1 MRFGPVYLKP
11 WGDCAARNIDPG
23 RLPSVCLLV
32 ATIETT
38 PPQGQGRRP
47 AKRREPDAASMREKE
62 NAAMAILGFVNVRKL
77 LLELAQHHSVEV
89 VLKRAVDTLAAV
101 SSVAMV
107 RVWLIEPG
115 DLCANCKD
123 SHQCPDKSRCLH
135 LKASAGKSLIGPT
148 TWDTITGSSFSRFPI
163 GIRKVGQIAQSGKP
177 IELLEIK
184 PDEKWVADP
193 QWVRR
198 EKIVGF
204 AGQPL
209 ICRDEVLGVL
219 SVFTRQQFEQG
230 ALEMLR
236 MVADHLA
243 YAIANA
249 RAFELVD
256 RLKQQIE
263 LENAYLREEINEAQS
278 FKGII
283 GQSEGIEQIR
293 KVIRMVGPTDANVL
307 IYGESGTG
315 KEMIAREI
323 HNHSERCDKPM
334 IKINCSAIPRELFES
349 EFFGHAR
356 GAFTGAVKNRI
367 GYFQAAD
374 GGTLFLDEVGEIP
387 IYLQSKLLRV
397 LQEGEYQRVG
407 EETVRKVNV
416 RIISATN
423 RNLHAEIQ
431 SGHFREDLY
440 YRLQVFP
447 VVVPSLK
454 DRKIDIALLAEHF
467 IKLSCKKM
475 NRPLVRLTEPQMARL
490 VAYDW
495 PGNIRELQNIV
506 ERMVITAQAD
516 QVLLELGHGPGGPK
530 ECAPAAASVAL
541 PERILTE
548 KELRELEI
556 ANMQAALRQTNWRIY
571 GHRGAAKLLGLNPT
585 TLISRLKKLGIYL
598 PRSQPE
604 E

>member
-1 MRFGPVYLKP
+1 
-11 WGDCAARNIDPG
+11 
-23 RLPSVCLLV
+23 
-32 ATIETT
+32 
-38 PPQGQGRRP
+38 
-47 AKRREPDAASMREKE
+47 
-62 NAAMAILGFVNVRKL
+62 MAILGFVNVRKL

-89 VLKRAVDTLAAV
+89 VLKIAVDTLAAV

-115 DLCANCKD
+115 DICANCKD
-123 SHQCPDKSRCLH
+123 NHQCVDKSRCLH
-135 LKASAGKSLIGPT
+135 LKASAGKSIIGPT
-148 TWDTITGSSFSRFPI
+148 TWDNIAGSSFSRFPI
-163 GIRKVGQIAQSGKP
+163 GIRKVGEIALSGKP

-184 PDEKWVADP
+184 PGDKWLADA
-193 QWVRR
+193 QWIRQ
-198 EKIVGF
+198 EKIVSF

-219 SVFTRQQFEQG
+219 SVFTRQQLEQG

-256 RLKQQIE
+256 SLKRQIE

-293 KVIRMVGPTDANVL
+293 KLIRMVGPTDANVL
-307 IYGESGTG
+307 IFGESGTG

-374 GGTLFLDEVGEIP
+374 EGTLFLDEVGEIP

-407 EETVRKVNV
+407 EETVRKVDV

-423 RNLHAEIQ
+423 RNLHTEIRA
-431 SGHFREDLY
+431 GHFREDLY

-447 VVVPSLK
+447 IVVPSLK
-454 DRKIDIALLAEHF
+454 ERKIDIPLLADHF

-506 ERMVITAQAD
+506 ERMVITAQPD
-516 QVLLELGHGPGGPK
+516 QMLLELGQGLGGPR
-530 ECAPAAASVAL
+530 ECAPAPTSPAL
-541 PERILTE
+541 PERILKE
-548 KELRELEI
+548 KEMRALET

-571 GHRGAAKLLGLNPT
+571 GPRGAAKLLGINPT
-585 TLISRLKKLGIYL
+585 TLISRLKKLGVYL

>member
-1 MRFGPVYLKP
+1 
-11 WGDCAARNIDPG
+11 
-23 RLPSVCLLV
+23 
-32 ATIETT
+32 
-38 PPQGQGRRP
+38 
-47 AKRREPDAASMREKE
+47 
-62 NAAMAILGFVNVRKL
+62 MAILGFVNARKL
-77 LLELAQHHSVEV
+77 LLELAQHQSVEV
-89 VLKRAVDTLAAV
+89 VLKIAEDNLAAT
-101 SSVAMV
+101 SGVALV
-107 RVWLIEPG
+107 RVWLLEPG
-115 DLCANCKD
+115 DDCAHCKD
-123 SHQCPDKSRCLH
+123 SFQCPDKSRCLH
-135 LKASAGKSLIGPT
+135 LVASAGTSLAGGEDWRDIA
-148 TWDTITGSSFSRFPI
+148 GSAFSRFPV
-163 GIRKVGQIAQSGKP
+163 GIRKVGEIAKAGKP
-177 IELLEIK
+177 IEILDID
-184 PDEKWVADP
+184 PNAQWVADAA
-193 QWVRR
+193 WIKR
-198 EKIVGF
+198 EMIVSF

-219 SVFTRQQFEQG
+219 SVFTRQPLEQG
-230 ALEMLR
+230 VLEMLR

-249 RAFELVD
+249 RAFEMVD
-256 RLKQQIE
+256 RLKQQME

-293 KVIRMVGPTDANVL
+293 KLIRMVGPTDANVL

-323 HNHSERCDKPM
+323 HNHSGRCDKPM
-334 IKINCSAIPRELFES
+334 IKINCSAIPHELFES

-356 GAFTGAVKNRI
+356 GAFTGAVKSRI

-407 EETVRKVNV
+407 EETVRKVDV
-416 RIISATN
+416 RIVSATN

-431 SGHFREDLY
+431 AGRFREDLY

-454 DRKIDIALLAEHF
+454 DRKMDVPLLTDHF

-475 NRPLVRLTEPQMARL
+475 NRPRVRLSEAQQRRMA
-490 VAYDW
+490 AYDW
-495 PGNIRELQNIV
+495 PGNIRELQNFV
-506 ERMVITAQAD
+506 ERMVITGQPEK
-516 QVLLELGHGPGGPK
+516 VLLELDHGPAAPQ
-530 ECAPAAASVAL
+530 EAAPARPEVVL

-548 KELRELEI
+548 KEMRGLEK

-571 GHRGAAKLLGLNPT
+571 GPRGAAKLLGVNPT

-598 PRSQPE
+598 PRPQAEDGPALERGAAPRKADVSRAQP
-604 E
+604 

>member
-1 MRFGPVYLKP
+1 
-11 WGDCAARNIDPG
+11 
-23 RLPSVCLLV
+23 
-32 ATIETT
+32 
-38 PPQGQGRRP
+38 
-47 AKRREPDAASMREKE
+47 
-62 NAAMAILGFVNVRKL
+62 MAILGFVNVRKL
-77 LLELAQHHSVEV
+77 LLELAQHQSVEV
-89 VLKRAVDTLAAV
+89 VLKIAVDTLAAA
-101 SSVAMV
+101 SGVALV

-115 DLCANCKD
+115 DDCAQCKD
-123 SHQCPDKSRCLH
+123 SLQCPDKSRCLH
-135 LKASAGKSLIGPT
+135 LMASAGKSLAGGEDWRDIA
-148 TWDTITGSSFSRFPI
+148 GSAFSRFPI
-163 GIRKVGQIAQSGKP
+163 GIRKVGEIAQAGKP
-177 IELLEIK
+177 IEILDID
-184 PDEKWVADP
+184 PNAQWVADAA
-193 QWVRR
+193 WIKR

-219 SVFTRQQFEQG
+219 SVFTRQPLEQG
-230 ALEMLR
+230 VLEMLR

-249 RAFELVD
+249 RAFEMVD
-256 RLKQQIE
+256 RLKQQME

-293 KVIRMVGPTDANVL
+293 KLIRMVGPTDANVL

-323 HNHSERCDKPM
+323 HNHSGRCDKPM

-356 GAFTGAVKNRI
+356 GAFTGAVKSRI

-407 EETVRKVNV
+407 EEAVRKVDV
-416 RIISATN
+416 RIVSATN

-431 SGHFREDLY
+431 AGRFREDLY

-454 DRKIDIALLAEHF
+454 ERKMDVLLLTDHF

-475 NRPLVRLTEPQMARL
+475 NRPRVRLSEAQQRRMA
-490 VAYDW
+490 AYDW
-495 PGNIRELQNIV
+495 PGNIRELQNFV
-506 ERMVITAQAD
+506 ERMVITGQPD
-516 QVLLELGHGPGGPK
+516 QVLLELDHGPAAPQ
-530 ECAPAAASVAL
+530 EAAPARPEVVL

-548 KELRELEI
+548 KEMRELEK

-571 GHRGAAKLLGLNPT
+571 GPRGAAKLLGVNPT

-598 PRSQPE
+598 PRPQAEDDPAL
-604 E
+604 

>member
-1 MRFGPVYLKP
+1 
-11 WGDCAARNIDPG
+11 
-23 RLPSVCLLV
+23 
-32 ATIETT
+32 
-38 PPQGQGRRP
+38 
-47 AKRREPDAASMREKE
+47 
-62 NAAMAILGFVNVRKL
+62 MAILGFVNVRKL
-77 LLELAQHHSVEV
+77 LLEMAQHHCVEV
-89 VLKRAVDTLAAV
+89 VLKIAVETLADI
-101 SSVAMV
+101 SSVALV
-107 RVWLIEPG
+107 RIWLIEAG
-115 DLCANCKD
+115 DLCPTCKD
-123 SHQCPDKSRCLH
+123 NGQCLDKSRCLH
-135 LKASAGKSLIGPT
+135 LMASSGKSLLTREKAWCGIE
-148 TWDTITGSSFSRFPI
+148 GSSFSRFPI
-163 GIRKVGQIAQSGKP
+163 GIRKVGQIAQLGQP
-177 IELLEIK
+177 IEIHEINAR
-184 PDEKWVADP
+184 EKWLADP
-193 QWVRR
+193 DWVRR
-198 EKIVGF
+198 EKIKGF

-219 SVFTRQQFEQG
+219 SVFTREPLEQG
-230 ALEMLR
+230 TLDMLR

-249 RAFELVD
+249 RAFEMVA

-283 GQSEGIEQIR
+283 GQSDGIEQIR
-293 KVIRMVGPTDANVL
+293 KLIRMVGPTEANVL

-315 KEMIAREI
+315 KEMIAREM
-323 HNHSERCDKPM
+323 HNHSDRCAKPM

-387 IYLQSKLLRV
+387 TYLQSKLLRV

-407 EETVRKVNV
+407 EDSVRKVNV

-431 SGHFREDLY
+431 AGRFREDLY

-447 VVVPSLK
+447 VMVPGLRE
-454 DRKIDIALLAEHF
+454 RKMDIPLLAEHF
-467 IKLSCKKM
+467 IKLSSKKM
-475 NRPLVRLTEPQMARL
+475 NRPRPRLSEQQLKRL
-490 VAYDW
+490 IAYDW

-506 ERMVITAQAD
+506 ERIVITAQPD
-516 QVLLELGHGPGGPK
+516 QVLQELDRSPTAAREQP
-530 ECAPAAASVAL
+530 PARPAVAT
-541 PERILTE
+541 PRQVLTE
-548 KELRELEI
+548 RELRDLEK
-556 ANMQAALRQTNWRIY
+556 ANMQEALRRTNWRIY
-571 GHRGAAKLLGLNPT
+571 GPRGAAKLLGLNPT

-598 PRSQPE
+598 PRASE
-604 E
+604 EDSPP

>member
-1 MRFGPVYLKP
+1 
-11 WGDCAARNIDPG
+11 
-23 RLPSVCLLV
+23 
-32 ATIETT
+32 
-38 PPQGQGRRP
+38 
-47 AKRREPDAASMREKE
+47 
-62 NAAMAILGFVNVRKL
+62 MAILGFVNVRKL

-89 VLKRAVDTLAAV
+89 VLKIAVDTLAAV

-123 SHQCPDKSRCLH
+123 SRQCPDKSRCLH
-135 LKASAGKSLIGPT
+135 LKASAGKSIVGPT
-148 TWDTITGSSFSRFPI
+148 VWDNVLGSSFSRFPI

-184 PDEKWVADP
+184 ADEKWVADP

-209 ICRDEVLGVL
+209 LCRDEVLGVL
-219 SVFTRQQFEQG
+219 SVFTRQQLEQG

-256 RLKQQIE
+256 SLKQQIE

-323 HNHSERCDKPM
+323 HNLSERCDKPM

-431 SGHFREDLY
+431 SGRFREDLY

-447 VVVPSLK
+447 VVVPSLT
-454 DRKIDIALLAEHF
+454 DRKIDIALLADHF

-475 NRPLVRLTEPQMARL
+475 NRPCVRLTEGQMARL

-506 ERMVITAQAD
+506 ERMVITAQPD
-516 QVLLELGHGPGGPK
+516 QVLLELGRGPGGPK
-530 ECAPAAASVAL
+530 ECAPTPAGAAL
-541 PERILTE
+541 PERVLTE
-548 KELRELEI
+548 KELRELET

-571 GHRGAAKLLGLNPT
+571 GSRGAARLLGLNPT

-604 E
+604 D

>member
-1 MRFGPVYLKP
+1 
-11 WGDCAARNIDPG
+11 
-23 RLPSVCLLV
+23 
-32 ATIETT
+32 
-38 PPQGQGRRP
+38 
-47 AKRREPDAASMREKE
+47 
-62 NAAMAILGFVNVRKL
+62 MAILGFVNVRKL
-77 LLELAQHHSVEV
+77 LLELAQHQSVGV
-89 VLKRAVDTLAAV
+89 VLKIAVDSLAAA
-101 SSVAMV
+101 SGVALV

-115 DLCANCKD
+115 DDCAQCKD
-123 SHQCPDKSRCLH
+123 SLQCPDKSRCLH
-135 LKASAGKSLIGPT
+135 LMTSAGRSLSGGDA
-148 TWDTITGSSFSRFPI
+148 WRDITGSAFSRFPV
-163 GIRKVGQIAQSGKP
+163 GIRKVGEIAKAGKP
-177 IELLEIK
+177 IEILDID
-184 PDEKWVADP
+184 PNAQWVADP
-193 QWVRR
+193 AWIKR

-219 SVFTRQQFEQG
+219 SVFTRQPLEQG
-230 ALEMLR
+230 VLEMLR

-249 RAFELVD
+249 RAFEMVD
-256 RLKQQIE
+256 RLKQQME

-293 KVIRMVGPTDANVL
+293 KLIRMVGPTDANVL

-323 HNHSERCDKPM
+323 HNHSGRCDKPM

-356 GAFTGAVKNRI
+356 GAFTGAVKSRI

-407 EETVRKVNV
+407 EEAVRKVDV
-416 RIISATN
+416 RIVSATN

-431 SGHFREDLY
+431 AGRFREDLY

-454 DRKIDIALLAEHF
+454 ERKMDVLLLTDHF

-475 NRPLVRLTEPQMARL
+475 NRPRVRLSEAQQRRMA
-490 VAYDW
+490 AYDW
-495 PGNIRELQNIV
+495 PGNIRELQNFV
-506 ERMVITAQAD
+506 ERMVITGQPD
-516 QVLLELGHGPGGPK
+516 QVLLELDHKPATPQ
-530 ECAPAAASVAL
+530 EAAPARPEVVL

-548 KELRELEI
+548 KEMRELEK
-556 ANMQAALRQTNWRIY
+556 ANMQAALHQTNWRIY
-571 GHRGAAKLLGLNPT
+571 GPRGAAKLLGVNPT

-598 PRSQPE
+598 PRPQAEDDPDL
-604 E
+604 

>member
-1 MRFGPVYLKP
+1 
-11 WGDCAARNIDPG
+11 
-23 RLPSVCLLV
+23 
-32 ATIETT
+32 
-38 PPQGQGRRP
+38 
-47 AKRREPDAASMREKE
+47 
-62 NAAMAILGFVNVRKL
+62 MAILGFVNVRKL
-77 LLELAQHHSVEV
+77 LLELAQHQSVEV
-89 VLKRAVDTLAAV
+89 VLKIAVDTLAAA
-101 SSVAMV
+101 SGVALV
-107 RVWLIEPG
+107 RVWLVEPG
-115 DLCANCKD
+115 DDCARCKD
-123 SHQCPDKSRCLH
+123 SLLCPDKSRCLH
-135 LKASAGKSLIGPT
+135 LMASAGKSLSDGQDWRDIA
-148 TWDTITGSSFSRFPI
+148 GSAFSRFPV
-163 GIRKVGQIAQSGKP
+163 GIRKVGEIAKAGKP
-177 IELLEIK
+177 IEILDID
-184 PDEKWVADP
+184 PNAQWVADP
-193 QWVRR
+193 AWIKR

-219 SVFTRQQFEQG
+219 SVFTRQPLEQG
-230 ALEMLR
+230 VLEMLR

-243 YAIANA
+243 YALANA
-249 RAFELVD
+249 RAFEMVD
-256 RLKQQIE
+256 RLKQQME

-293 KVIRMVGPTDANVL
+293 KLIRMVGPTDANVL

-323 HNHSERCDKPM
+323 HNHSGRCDKPM

-356 GAFTGAVKNRI
+356 GAFTGAVKSRI

-407 EETVRKVNV
+407 EETVRKVDV
-416 RIISATN
+416 RIVSATN

-431 SGHFREDLY
+431 AGRFREDLY

-454 DRKIDIALLAEHF
+454 DRKMDVPLLTDHF

-475 NRPLVRLTEPQMARL
+475 NRPLVRLSEAQRRRMA
-490 VAYDW
+490 AYDW
-495 PGNIRELQNIV
+495 PGNIRELQNFV
-506 ERMVITAQAD
+506 ERMVITGQPD
-516 QVLLELGHGPGGPK
+516 QVLLELDHGPAAPQ
-530 ECAPAAASVAL
+530 EAAPARPEVVV

-548 KELRELEI
+548 KEMRELEK

-571 GHRGAAKLLGLNPT
+571 GPRGAAKLLGVNPT

-598 PRSQPE
+598 PRLQAEDDPAL
-604 E
+604 

>member
-1 MRFGPVYLKP
+1 
-11 WGDCAARNIDPG
+11 
-23 RLPSVCLLV
+23 
-32 ATIETT
+32 
-38 PPQGQGRRP
+38 
-47 AKRREPDAASMREKE
+47 
-62 NAAMAILGFVNVRKL
+62 MALLGFVNVRKL
-77 LLELAQHHSVEV
+77 LLEMAQHHSVEV
-89 VLKRAVDTLAAV
+89 VLKIAVETLANL
-101 SSVAMV
+101 SSVALV
-107 RVWLIEPG
+107 RVWLIEAG
-115 DLCANCKD
+115 DLCPTCKD
-123 SHQCPDKSRCLH
+123 RAPCLNKSRCLH
-135 LKASAGKSLIGPT
+135 LKASSGKSLV
-148 TWDTITGSSFSRFPI
+148 TGGKAWCGVEGSAFNRFPI
-163 GIRKVGQIAQSGKP
+163 GIRKVGQIAQTGRP
-177 IELLEIK
+177 LEISEINAN
-184 PDEKWVADP
+184 EKWLADP
-193 QWVRR
+193 DWVRR

-219 SVFTRQQFEQG
+219 SVFTRERLEQG
-230 ALEMLR
+230 TLDMLR

-249 RAFELVD
+249 RAFEMVD

-283 GQSEGIEQIR
+283 GQSEGIGQIR
-293 KVIRMVGPTDANVL
+293 KLIRMVGPTDANVL

-315 KEMIAREI
+315 KEMIAREM
-323 HNHSERCDKPM
+323 HTHSDRRDKPM

-407 EETVRKVNV
+407 EEVVRKVNV

-431 SGHFREDLY
+431 SGRFREDLY

-447 VVVPSLK
+447 MMVPSLRE
-454 DRKIDIALLAEHF
+454 RKMDIALLAEHF
-467 IKLSCKKM
+467 IKLSSKKM
-475 NRPLVRLTEPQMARL
+475 NRPCLRLSEGQLQRL

-506 ERMVITAQAD
+506 ERIVITAQPD
-516 QVLLELGHGPGGPK
+516 QVLLELDHS
-530 ECAPAAASVAL
+530 PAAVREEPAAQPALAL
-541 PERILTE
+541 PKRVLTE
-548 KELRELEI
+548 QELRDLEKT
-556 ANMQAALRQTNWRIY
+556 NMQEALRQTNWRIY
-571 GHRGAAKLLGLNPT
+571 GPRGAAKLLGLNPT

-598 PRSQPE
+598 PRSQE
-604 E
+604 EA

>member
-1 MRFGPVYLKP
+1 
-11 WGDCAARNIDPG
+11 
-23 RLPSVCLLV
+23 
-32 ATIETT
+32 
-38 PPQGQGRRP
+38 
-47 AKRREPDAASMREKE
+47 
-62 NAAMAILGFVNVRKL
+62 MAILGFVNVRKL
-77 LLELAQHHSVEV
+77 LLELAQHHTVDV
-89 VLKRAVDTLAAV
+89 VLKIAVDTLASA
-101 SSVAMV
+101 SSVALV
-107 RVWLIEPG
+107 RVWLIEEG
-115 DLCANCKD
+115 DVCATCKD
-123 SHQCPDKSRCLH
+123 SAQCPDKSRCLH
-135 LKASAGKSLIGPT
+135 LKASAGKTLFGVKAWGNI
-148 TWDTITGSSFSRFPI
+148 DGSSFSRFPL
-163 GIRKVGQIAQSGKP
+163 GIRKVGQIAQSGTP
-177 IELLEIK
+177 LEVVEINA
-184 PDEKWVADP
+184 DEKWLADP
-193 QWVRR
+193 AWVRR
-198 EKIVGF
+198 EKIVGL

-209 ICRDEVLGVL
+209 LCRDEVLGVL
-219 SVFTRQQFEQG
+219 SVFAREPLEQG

-256 RLKQQIE
+256 RLKRQIE

-293 KVIRMVGPTDANVL
+293 KLIRMVGPTDANVL

-323 HNHSERCDKPM
+323 HNHSDRCDKPM

-387 IYLQSKLLRV
+387 VYLQSKLLRV

-407 EETVRKVNV
+407 EESIRKVNV

-431 SGHFREDLY
+431 SGRFREDLY

-447 VVVPSLK
+447 VVVPSLRE
-454 DRKIDIALLAEHF
+454 RKMDIPLLAEHF
-467 IKLSCKKM
+467 IRLSCKKM
-475 NRPLVRLTEPQMARL
+475 NRPCVRLSEAQLQHL

-506 ERMVITAQAD
+506 ERIVITAQPD
-516 QVLLELGHGPGGPK
+516 QVLLELDRPPTAVREEPK
-530 ECAPAAASVAL
+530 ARPATPL
-541 PERILTE
+541 PQRVLTE
-548 KELRELEI
+548 RELRELEK
-556 ANMQAALRQTNWRIY
+556 ANMEEALRQTNWRIY
-571 GHRGAAKLLGLNPT
+571 GARGAARLLGINPT
-585 TLISRLKKLGIYL
+585 TLISRLKKLGVYL
-598 PRSQPE
+598 PRSQFKA
-604 E
+604 

>member
-1 MRFGPVYLKP
+1 
-11 WGDCAARNIDPG
+11 
-23 RLPSVCLLV
+23 
-32 ATIETT
+32 
-38 PPQGQGRRP
+38 
-47 AKRREPDAASMREKE
+47 
-62 NAAMAILGFVNVRKL
+62 MAILGFVNVRKL
-77 LLELAQHHSVEV
+77 LLEMAQHHSVEV
-89 VLKRAVDTLAAV
+89 VLRIAVETLASI
-101 SSVAMV
+101 SSVALV
-107 RVWLIEPG
+107 RVWLLEAG
-115 DLCANCKD
+115 DICPTCKD
-123 SHQCPDKSRCLH
+123 NAQCLDKSRCLH
-135 LKASAGKSLIGPT
+135 LKASSGTSLVSGGKAWGDIK
-148 TWDTITGSSFSRFPI
+148 SSAFSRFPL
-163 GIRKVGQIAQSGKP
+163 GIRKVGQIAQTGRP
-177 IELLEIK
+177 LEVPEINSN
-184 PDEKWVADP
+184 EKWLADP
-193 QWVRR
+193 AWVKR
-198 EKIVGF
+198 ERIVGF

-219 SVFTRQQFEQG
+219 SVFTRDPLEQG
-230 ALEMLR
+230 TLDMLR

-249 RAFELVD
+249 RAFEMVD

-263 LENAYLREEINEAQS
+263 QENAYLREEINEVQS

-293 KVIRMVGPTDANVL
+293 KLIRMVGPTDANVL

-315 KEMIAREI
+315 KEMIAREM
-323 HNHSERCDKPM
+323 HNYSERCGKPM

-407 EETVRKVNV
+407 EDVVRKVDV

-431 SGHFREDLY
+431 SGRFREDLY

-447 VVVPSLK
+447 VTVPSLRE
-454 DRKIDIALLAEHF
+454 RKMDIPLLAEHF
-467 IKLSCKKM
+467 IKLSSKKM
-475 NRPLVRLTEPQMARL
+475 NRPCLRLSERQLQRL

-506 ERMVITAQAD
+506 ERIVITAQPD
-516 QVLLELGHGPGGPK
+516 QVLLELDRP
-530 ECAPAAASVAL
+530 PAAVREEQAAPPEKVL
-541 PERILTE
+541 PKRVLTE
-548 KELRELEI
+548 KELRDLEKT
-556 ANMQAALRQTNWRIY
+556 NLQEALRQMNWRIY
-571 GHRGAAKLLGLNPT
+571 GPRGAAKLLGINPT
-585 TLISRLKKLGIYL
+585 TLISRLKKLGIYTS
-598 PRSQPE
+598 RIQSKG
-604 E
+604 

>member
-1 MRFGPVYLKP
+1 
-11 WGDCAARNIDPG
+11 
-23 RLPSVCLLV
+23 
-32 ATIETT
+32 
-38 PPQGQGRRP
+38 
-47 AKRREPDAASMREKE
+47 
-62 NAAMAILGFVNVRKL
+62 MAILGFVNVRKL

-89 VLKRAVDTLAAV
+89 VLKIAVDTLAAV

-115 DLCANCKD
+115 DLCASCKD

-135 LKASAGKSLIGPT
+135 LKASAGKSIVGPT
-148 TWDTITGSSFSRFPI
+148 TWDNIAGSSFSRFPI
-163 GIRKVGQIAQSGKP
+163 GIRKVGEIAQSGKP
-177 IELLEIK
+177 IELLQIK
-184 PDEKWVADP
+184 PGEKWLADAD
-193 QWVRR
+193 WIRR

-209 ICRDEVLGVL
+209 LCRDEVLGVL
-219 SVFTRQQFEQG
+219 SVFTRQQLEQG

-256 RLKQQIE
+256 SLKQQIE

-323 HNHSERCDKPM
+323 HNLSDRCDKPM

-416 RIISATN
+416 RIVSATN

-454 DRKIDIALLAEHF
+454 ERKIDIALLADHF

-530 ECAPAAASVAL
+530 ECAPTPASVAL

-548 KELRELEI
+548 KELRELET

>member
-1 MRFGPVYLKP
+1 
-11 WGDCAARNIDPG
+11 
-23 RLPSVCLLV
+23 
-32 ATIETT
+32 
-38 PPQGQGRRP
+38 
-47 AKRREPDAASMREKE
+47 
-62 NAAMAILGFVNVRKL
+62 MAILGFVNVRKL

-89 VLKRAVDTLAAV
+89 VLKIAVDTLAGA
-101 SSVAMV
+101 SGVALV

-115 DLCANCKD
+115 DACAQCKD
-123 SHQCPDKSRCLH
+123 SHQCPDKGRCLH
-135 LKASAGKSLIGPT
+135 LMASAGKSLAGDQ
-148 TWDTITGSSFSRFPI
+148 TWRDITDSSFGRFPI
-163 GIRKVGQIAQSGKP
+163 GIRKVGEIAKSGKP
-177 IELLEIK
+177 IEILEID
-184 PDEKWVADP
+184 PNAKWVADP
-193 QWVRR
+193 AWIKR

-219 SVFTRQQFEQG
+219 SVFTRQPLEQG
-230 ALEMLR
+230 VLEMLR

-249 RAFELVD
+249 RAFEMVD
-256 RLKQQIE
+256 RLKQQME

-293 KVIRMVGPTDANVL
+293 KLIRMVGPTDANVL

-356 GAFTGAVKNRI
+356 GAFTGAVKSRI

-407 EETVRKVNV
+407 EEAVRKVNV
-416 RIISATN
+416 RIVSATN

-431 SGHFREDLY
+431 AGRFREDLY

-454 DRKIDIALLAEHF
+454 ERKMDVPLLTDHF
-467 IKLSCKKM
+467 VKLSCKKM
-475 NRPLVRLTEPQMARL
+475 NRPLVRLSEAQQRRMA
-490 VAYDW
+490 AYDW
-495 PGNIRELQNIV
+495 PGNIRELQNFV
-506 ERMVITAQAD
+506 ERMVITGQPD
-516 QVLLELGHGPGGPK
+516 QVLLELDHGPA
-530 ECAPAAASVAL
+530 APRQAEPATPEVVA
-541 PERILTE
+541 PDRILTE
-548 KELRELEI
+548 RELRELEK

-571 GHRGAAKLLGLNPT
+571 GPRGAAKLLGINPT

-598 PRSQPE
+598 PRPQAE
-604 E
+604 Q

>member
-1 MRFGPVYLKP
+1 
-11 WGDCAARNIDPG
+11 
-23 RLPSVCLLV
+23 
-32 ATIETT
+32 
-38 PPQGQGRRP
+38 
-47 AKRREPDAASMREKE
+47 
-62 NAAMAILGFVNVRKL
+62 MAILGFVNVRKL

-89 VLKRAVDTLAAV
+89 VLKIAVDTLAAT
-101 SSVAMV
+101 SSVALV
-107 RVWLIEPG
+107 RVWLIESGDICPG
-115 DLCANCKD
+115 CKD
-123 SHQCPDKSRCLH
+123 SGQCPDKSRCLH
-135 LKASAGKSLIGPT
+135 LKASAGKSILGARNWENIAC
-148 TWDTITGSSFSRFPI
+148 SSFGRFPI

-177 IELLEIK
+177 IELIEIR
-184 PDEKWVADP
+184 PDEPWVADP
-193 QWVRR
+193 NWIRR

-219 SVFTRQQFEQG
+219 SVFTREPLEQG

-243 YAIANA
+243 YAITNA
-249 RAFELVD
+249 RAFEMVD
-256 RLKQQIE
+256 HLKQQIE

-323 HNHSERCDKPM
+323 HNLSDRCDKPM

-356 GAFTGAVKNRI
+356 GSFTGAVKNRI

-454 DRKIDIALLAEHF
+454 ERKIDIALLADHF

-475 NRPLVRLTEPQMARL
+475 NRPLVRLTEPQMTRL

-506 ERMVITAQAD
+506 ERMVITAQPD
-516 QVLLELGHGPGGPK
+516 QVLLELGQGPGGPK
-530 ECAPAAASVAL
+530 ECAPAPAGPAL

-548 KELRELEI
+548 KELRELET

-571 GHRGAAKLLGLNPT
+571 GHRGAAKLLGVNPT

>member
-1 MRFGPVYLKP
+1 
-11 WGDCAARNIDPG
+11 
-23 RLPSVCLLV
+23 
-32 ATIETT
+32 
-38 PPQGQGRRP
+38 
-47 AKRREPDAASMREKE
+47 
-62 NAAMAILGFVNVRKL
+62 MAILKFVNIRKL

-89 VLKRAVDTLAAV
+89 VLKLAVDTLAAV
-101 SSVAMV
+101 SSVALV

-115 DLCANCKD
+115 DLCASCKD
-123 SHQCPDKSRCLH
+123 SKQCPDKSSCLH
-135 LKASAGKSLIGPT
+135 LKASAGKSLIVPT
-148 TWDTITGSSFSRFPI
+148 TWDKIIGSSFSRFPI
-163 GIRKVGQIAQSGKP
+163 GIRKVGHIAQSGKP
-177 IELLEIK
+177 IEILAIK

-193 QWVRR
+193 LWIRR

-209 ICRDEVLGVL
+209 ICRDEVMGVL
-219 SVFTRQQFEQG
+219 SVFTRQPLEQG

-249 RAFELVD
+249 HAFELVD

-323 HNHSERCDKPM
+323 HNHSDRCDKPM

-447 VVVPSLK
+447 VVVPSLT
-454 DRKIDIALLAEHF
+454 DRKIDIALLADHF

-475 NRPLVRLTEPQMARL
+475 NQPLVRLTEPQIARL

-506 ERMVITAQAD
+506 ERMVITAQPD
-516 QVLLELGHGPGGPK
+516 QVLLELGQGPGGPK
-530 ECAPAAASVAL
+530 EYAPAPASVAL

-548 KELRELEI
+548 KELRELET

>member
-1 MRFGPVYLKP
+1 
-11 WGDCAARNIDPG
+11 
-23 RLPSVCLLV
+23 
-32 ATIETT
+32 
-38 PPQGQGRRP
+38 
-47 AKRREPDAASMREKE
+47 
-62 NAAMAILGFVNVRKL
+62 MAILGFVNVRQL
-77 LLELAQHHSVEV
+77 LLELAQHHTVDV
-89 VLKRAVDTLAAV
+89 VLKRAVDTLAA
-101 SSVAMV
+101 SENIALV
-107 RVWLIEPG
+107 RVWLIESG
-115 DLCANCKD
+115 DVCPTCKD
-123 SHQCPDKSRCLH
+123 GSRCLDKSRCLH
-135 LKASAGKSLIGPT
+135 LKASAGRSLVNGSI
-148 TWDTITGSSFSRFPI
+148 WENIEGSSFSRFPL
-163 GIRKVGQIAQSGKP
+163 GIRKVGEIASGGKP
-177 IELLEIK
+177 IEIIEIK
-184 PDEKWVADP
+184 AAEKWVADP
-193 QWVRR
+193 EWIRR
-198 EKIVGF
+198 EKIVSF

-219 SVFTRQQFEQG
+219 SVFTRQQLEQG
-230 ALEMLR
+230 ALQMLR
-236 MVADHLA
+236 MIADHLA

-256 RLKQQIE
+256 KLKQQIE

-283 GQSEGIEQIR
+283 GQSQGVEHIR
-293 KVIRMVGPTDANVL
+293 NIIRMVGPTDANVL

-323 HNHSERCDKPM
+323 HNHSDRCDKPM

-387 IYLQSKLLRV
+387 VYLQSKLLRV

-407 EETVRKVNV
+407 EDSVRKVNV

-454 DRKIDIALLAEHF
+454 ERKIDIAPLVDHF

-475 NRPLVRLTEPQMARL
+475 NRPYVRLTEPQIQRL
-490 VAYDW
+490 VAYNW

-506 ERMVITAQAD
+506 ERIVITAQPD
-516 QVLLELGHGPGGPK
+516 QVLLELDRS
-530 ECAPAAASVAL
+530 PAAAKETPPIETLSSVSQ
-541 PERILTE
+541 RILTE
-548 KELRELEI
+548 RELRSLEKN
-556 ANMQAALRQTNWRIY
+556 NMQEALRRTNWRIY
-571 GHRGAAKLLGLNPT
+571 GPRGAAKLLAINPPP
-585 TLISRLKKLGIYL
+585 LISRLKKLGIYL
-598 PRSQPE
+598 ERSQSDS
-604 E
+604 